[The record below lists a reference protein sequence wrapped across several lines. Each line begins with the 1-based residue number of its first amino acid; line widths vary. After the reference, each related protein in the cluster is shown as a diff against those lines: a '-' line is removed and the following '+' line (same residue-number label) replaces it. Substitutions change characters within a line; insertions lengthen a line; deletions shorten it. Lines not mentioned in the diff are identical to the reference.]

1 MEVKPTASLAEFFH
15 EALSSALKNQRVEAS
30 EMTEFYLV
38 QLLSEFST
46 VTLDDEPLALRL
58 AETVTAAPEARA
70 RTLRDIGDRSLY
82 LSGFFADSLERG
94 AVGVNYYI
102 KLGES
107 AYLQLAHMPA
117 RGTPSD
123 VYRELSGKFAR
134 FVDVLAEVSEGG
146 AIDNDLAVVQ
156 LYERWRRKGSEWLAR
171 RLRAKGMIPGGG
183 GYLQ

>member
-46 VTLDDEPLALRL
+46 VTLDGEPLALRL
-58 AETVTAAPEARA
+58 AETVTAAPETRA

-82 LSGFFADSLERG
+82 LSGFFAESLERG

-134 FVDVLAEVSEGG
+134 FVDVLAEVSEGS

-171 RLRAKGMIPGGG
+171 RLRARGMIPGGG
-183 GYLQ
+183 GYVQ